1 MMHSRNNMFITLIY
15 KQNNKHNYCLINS
28 MSINKNN
35 LLSRSINPF
44 NVSLCFLNLLSIKL
58 LKKKNFWLESIIMA
72 SNFRV
77 KKHICLVLLLSLV
90 VLYL

>member
-44 NVSLCFLNLLSIKL
+44 KVSLCFFKFIKHKII
-58 LKKKNFWLESIIMA
+58 KKKQKF
-72 SNFRV
+72 
-77 KKHICLVLLLSLV
+77 LVRK
-90 VLYL
+90 YYYG